1 MPLVLVV
8 DDLELNVEVLESKLA
23 NAGFETIRALSGP
36 QAVEAAM
43 QRSPDLILLDV
54 MMPEM
59 DGYEVCRRL
68 RADPRTAD
76 IPVILLSALSDP
88 TDRLQGFEAGA
99 DAFVTKPV
107 RDDTLFARMRLLID
121 AKR

>member
-1 MPLVLVV
+1 
-8 DDLELNVEVLESKLA
+8 LELNVEVLESKLE
-23 NAGFETIRALSGP
+23 NAGFETIRALSGA
-36 QAVEAAM
+36 QAVEAAT

-68 RADPRTAD
+68 RADPRTAG
-76 IPVILLSALSDP
+76 IPVILLSALSEP

-107 RDDTLFARMRLLID
+107 RDDALFARMRLLIG

>member
-8 DDLELNVEVLESKLA
+8 DDLELNVEVLESKLE
-23 NAGFETIRALSGP
+23 NAGFETIRALSGA
-36 QAVEAAM
+36 QAVEAAT

-68 RADPRTAD
+68 RADPRTAG
-76 IPVILLSALSDP
+76 IPVILLSALSEP

-107 RDDTLFARMRLLID
+107 RDDALFARMRLLIG